1 MLRLLQRLPVDGHS
15 YYQKPEI
22 EANVNEMI
30 TYLDLG
36 YPRCARCAGPMH
48 VSIVVGKLLE
58 FLAVSIRH
66 FAGFH
71 FSFRKGFPGPVQ
83 QILSTADLSGVTA
96 DEDKMHPSGRRT

>member
-1 MLRLLQRLPVDGHS
+1 MLLLLLLLLLLNHSQRRTCRRLLLLLPLLRLLQRLPVDGHS

-22 EANVNEMI
+22 EANVKEMI

-71 FSFRKGFPGPVQ
+71 FSF
-83 QILSTADLSGVTA
+83 
-96 DEDKMHPSGRRT
+96 